1 MYTSRA
7 LLFVTLAAISSSF
20 GCQVISAIITSPS
33 DSISGTGHAISGSSD
48 AISVSS
54 GSEPAADKATYE
66 NDLREYT
73 ASFIKA
79 GSDPATFTPGAT
91 RIATTHGITNWESN
105 GDTADAIG
113 EGLLKAKQNAAQAQE
128 FCTKAGLSPDLAKK
142 VVAEVD

>member
-7 LLFVTLAAISSSF
+7 LLIATLAVVSTSF

-33 DSISGTGHAISGSSD
+33 DSISGTGHAISGSFD

-73 ASFIKA
+73 ASFVKSGA
-79 GSDPATFTPGAT
+79 DPSTFQPGAT
-91 RIATTHGITNWESN
+91 RIATSHGITNWESN

-113 EGLLKAKQNAAQAQE
+113 EGLLKAKQNGAQAQE
-128 FCTKAGLSPDLAKK
+128 FCKNVGLSSELTKK
-142 VVAEVD
+142 VVDEVD